1 MIHQYAPSTS
11 TECMTGHW
19 FTIERNTGGK
29 YTASVAAGSTQIHFW
44 ISGCRLIQ
52 PIIEYCSA
60 LSSKNSGNR

>member
-1 MIHQYAPSTS
+1 
-11 TECMTGHW
+11 MTGHW
-19 FTIERNTGGK
+19 FTMKRNTGGK